1 MMVAKETKKEIRQ
14 HLDQLKGSLN
24 VDIIFAV
31 EMGSRAWGFHSDNS
45 DYDIRFIYR
54 QPMSHYL
61 TYNVETKKDIIELQ
75 STDKDWDTV
84 GWDIRKVCKLFE
96 KSNGNLI
103 EWLRSPI
110 SYVEASPE
118 INNLK
123 ELAET
128 SFNPI
133 ALCHHYYAIAKNHK
147 RIYLDRESVGHKKY
161 LYAVRSLICAEYIV
175 KTGKLPAVN
184 FLELL
189 EDTRKLSKKVDIIY
203 PDIMA
208 LVQKK
213 QKGHELGVGLPIEP
227 LDDFIKSMLQ
237 NYEKGFENYFPHQT
251 IHDKQQRV
259 EALEKIFRDVILSTL

>member
-1 MMVAKETKKEIRQ
+1 MVAKETKKEIRQ
-14 HLDQLKGSLN
+14 HLEQLAGSLN
-24 VDIIFAV
+24 VDIILAV
-31 EMGSRAWGFHSDNS
+31 EMGSRAWGFHSNNS

-54 QPMSHYL
+54 KPMCYYL
-61 TYNVETKKDIIELQ
+61 TYNVETKKDIIERQ
-75 STDKDWDTV
+75 NTDKDWDIV

-110 SYVEASPE
+110 SYVETSPE

-133 ALCHHYYAIAKNHK
+133 ALCHHYYAMAKNHK

-189 EDTRKLSKKVDIIY
+189 EDTHELSKEVDIIY

-213 QKGHELGVGLPIEP
+213 QKGHELGVGLPIVP
-227 LDDFIKSMLQ
+227 LDEFVKSMLQ
-237 NYEKGFENYFPHQT
+237 NYEKGYEKYFPHQT